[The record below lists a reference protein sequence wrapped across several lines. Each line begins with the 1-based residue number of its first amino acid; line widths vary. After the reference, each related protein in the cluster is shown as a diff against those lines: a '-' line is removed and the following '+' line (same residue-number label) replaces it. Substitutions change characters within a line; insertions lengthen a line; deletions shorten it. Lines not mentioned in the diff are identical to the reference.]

1 MIKLHSEVIEAVQ
14 RGLNRM
20 FKDVAVDWD
29 DSYGDTYEALVSW
42 YSLGSVDSNKAKE
55 FKKELDSAMEIAEIL
70 NSYEIEADYV
80 FESIDDNEYNGII
93 NRIKESGD
101 YFFEEIFEWIIK
113 KYGVEE

>member
-42 YSLGSVDSNKAKE
+42 YSLGSVDLNKAKE
-55 FKKELDSAMEIAEIL
+55 FKKELETAMEIANIL
-70 NSYEIEADYV
+70 NSYEIESYYADSIEEDDYRDIV
-80 FESIDDNEYNGII
+80 NKIQKAGDCMFET
-93 NRIKESGD
+93 
-101 YFFEEIFEWIIK
+101 IFEWVIR
-113 KYGVEE
+113 KYGEEA